1 MRIETT
7 ILKNEN
13 GISVVIYTKN
23 GEKFVPS
30 KVSAIFR
37 SLKKE
42 YIVLPVASGDV
53 VVYYAAVG
61 SNCVLPLGDGVF
73 EARYLG
79 ADFRDITSVEVLAV
93 SDADEIVT
101 ETFEI

>member
-13 GISVVIYTKN
+13 GISVVIYTKD
-23 GEKFVPS
+23 GETFVPS
-30 KVSAIFR
+30 KVSVIFR

-42 YIVLPVASGDV
+42 YIVLPSPVGDV
-53 VVYYAAVG
+53 VVYYATVG

-79 ADFRDITSVEVLAV
+79 ADFGEITSVEVLAV

-101 ETFEI
+101 ATFEI